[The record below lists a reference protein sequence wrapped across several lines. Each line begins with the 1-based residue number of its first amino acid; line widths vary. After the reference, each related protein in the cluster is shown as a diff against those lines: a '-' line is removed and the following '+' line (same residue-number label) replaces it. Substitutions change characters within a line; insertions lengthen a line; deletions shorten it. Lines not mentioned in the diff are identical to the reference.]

1 MVVLMNPSTQPW
13 TVPSPAEKRAGLG
26 NGLQPFP
33 IKKTDY
39 YKTIDLRNSTELGR
53 GRASWGEYD
62 AMQWKAQGSYIA
74 DTLLV
79 FQENLKNRN
88 MEREN
93 QIDHYRSSHQKI
105 LLPHSTS
112 EN

>member
-1 MVVLMNPSTQPW
+1 MTRVRKTVVPERAYRVLELMVVLMNPSTQPW

-62 AMQWKAQGSYIA
+62 AMQ
-74 DTLLV
+74 
-79 FQENLKNRN
+79 
-88 MEREN
+88 
-93 QIDHYRSSHQKI
+93 
-105 LLPHSTS
+105 
-112 EN
+112 